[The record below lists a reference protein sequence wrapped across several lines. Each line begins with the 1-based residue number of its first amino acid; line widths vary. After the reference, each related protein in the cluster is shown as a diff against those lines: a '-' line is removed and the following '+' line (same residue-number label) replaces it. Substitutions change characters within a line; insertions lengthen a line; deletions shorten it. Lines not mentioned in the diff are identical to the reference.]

1 MLSWF
6 NKLKLGTKI
15 SLGFTVIIFIL
26 IINSLLNY
34 YYLTGLNNINTAR
47 NSATELIN
55 AVDRTFTD
63 YLSAES
69 VHLQY
74 LIGMRQVSLDSY
86 YEKEAR
92 FKEDIKKLDD
102 MGNETAEN
110 HKRLLEISQL
120 TDQQFKLNRASIEII
135 KKGEQEKALRTEA
148 GGIDEN
154 YTARIKT
161 LFNEIKDGELKVIEN
176 LRLAREEAMT
186 HVMIAAFVG
195 SLFAIIIGILLA
207 FFTNKSV
214 LTTIREAVAA
224 IAATSNEMAAT
235 ITEHEKV
242 ASQQAASV
250 NETTST
256 MNELDV
262 TFSQTASKVGETASS
277 ANKASEIAEDGAKTV
292 KIAMNTMA
300 VLKDKVAQIADQ
312 ILKLSE
318 QTSQIGSITGLVSD
332 LANQTNLLALN
343 AAVEAAR
350 AGEHGKGFAVVASEI
365 RKLAD
370 QSKKSADK
378 INTLVADIQKATNST
393 VMATEEGTKNVEL
406 SMTSSRQT
414 AESFNEIA
422 TFISNTF
429 DVSQQTVFTV
439 KQQVAAVKQVVEA
452 MNAIN
457 LGVKETASG
466 LSHTRVGVQKLN
478 DTASAL
484 KALV

>member
-1 MLSWF
+1 MLNWF

-15 SLGFTVIIFIL
+15 SLGFSIIVFIL
-26 IINSLLNY
+26 IINGILNY
-34 YYLTGLNNINTAR
+34 FYMAEFERINVSR

-55 AVDRTFTD
+55 AVDKTFTD

-69 VHLQY
+69 AHLQY
-74 LIGMRQVSLDSY
+74 LIGMRQSSLDIY
-86 YEKEAR
+86 MATEEQ
-92 FKEDIKKLDD
+92 FKNDIKKLDTL
-102 MGNETAEN
+102 GNETAEN
-110 HKRLLEISQL
+110 HTRLSNISKL
-120 TDQQFKLNRASIEII
+120 TDEQFRLNHVSIEII
-135 KKGEQEKALRTEA
+135 KKGEQEKALRTELE
-148 GGIDEN
+148 GIDKS
-154 YTARIKT
+154 YTSDIKAA
-161 LFNEIKDGELKVIEN
+161 FNEIKESELKIIKDLQLRRDEAVGNMIMAAVI
-176 LRLAREEAMT
+176 
-186 HVMIAAFVG
+186 G
-195 SLFAIIIGILLA
+195 SLSAIILGILLA

-262 TFSQTASKVGETASS
+262 TFSQTASKVGETANS

-292 KIAMNTMA
+292 KLAMTTMA
-300 VLKDKVAQIADQ
+300 GLKDKVTQIADQ

-378 INTLVADIQKATNST
+378 INTLVFDIQKATNST

-406 SMTSSRQT
+406 SMTSTRQT

-422 TFISNTF
+422 SFISNTF

-466 LSHTRVGVQKLN
+466 LSQTRVGVQKLN
-478 DTASAL
+478 ETASAL

>member
-224 IAATSNEMAAT
+224 IAATSNQMAAT

-262 TFSQTASKVGETASS
+262 TFSQTASKVGETANS

-466 LSHTRVGVQKLN
+466 LSQTRVGVQKLN

>member
-86 YEKEAR
+86 YETEAR

-224 IAATSNEMAAT
+224 IAATSNQMAAT

-262 TFSQTASKVGETASS
+262 TFSQTASKVGETANS

-466 LSHTRVGVQKLN
+466 LSQTRVGVQKLN

>member
-1 MLSWF
+1 MVSWF
-6 NKLKLGTKI
+6 NKLKLGTKV
-15 SLGFTVIIFIL
+15 SFGFTSIIFIL
-26 IINSLLNY
+26 IVSTILNY
-34 YYLTGLNNINTAR
+34 YFIEELNNINEVR
-47 NSATELIN
+47 NKANDLIF
-55 AVDRTFTD
+55 AVNEAYSD

-69 VHLQY
+69 SHLHY
-74 LIGMRQVSLDSY
+74 LIGKKEESLKSF
-86 YEKEAR
+86 YESEKLFSSEV
-92 FKEDIKKLDD
+92 KKIED
-102 MGNETAEN
+102 MGNKQAEN
-110 HKRLLEISQL
+110 HDRLLNISRLADDQL
-120 TDQQFKLNRASIEII
+120 KQKQFSIDLI
-135 KKGEQEKALRTEA
+135 KKGEQEKAMRAELD
-148 GGIDEN
+148 GIETD
-154 YTARIKT
+154 YTSKIKII
-161 LFNEIKDGELKVIEN
+161 FNEMKEN
-176 LRLAREEAMT
+176 EQKGIIDLRAQREAAMQNLLL
-186 HVMIAAFVG
+186 VALIG
-195 SLFAIIIGILLA
+195 SFFAIMVGISLA
-207 FFTNKSV
+207 FFINKSV
-214 LTTIREAVAA
+214 VTTIRGAVEA
-224 IAATSNEMAAT
+224 IAVTSNEIGAT
-235 ITEHEKV
+235 IAEHEKV
-242 ASQQAASV
+242 ASQQATSV

-262 TFSQTASKVGETASS
+262 TFSQTATKVGETASS

-292 KIAMNTMA
+292 KLAMSTMA
-300 VLKDKVAQIADQ
+300 VLKDKVSLIADQ

-318 QTSQIGSITGLVSD
+318 QTSQISSVTGLVSD

-370 QSKKSADK
+370 QSKKSAEK

-422 TFISNTF
+422 SFISNTF

-457 LGVKETASG
+457 IGVKETASG
-466 LSHTRVGVQKLN
+466 LSQTRAGVQKLN
-478 DTASAL
+478 ETASSL
-484 KALV
+484 QALV